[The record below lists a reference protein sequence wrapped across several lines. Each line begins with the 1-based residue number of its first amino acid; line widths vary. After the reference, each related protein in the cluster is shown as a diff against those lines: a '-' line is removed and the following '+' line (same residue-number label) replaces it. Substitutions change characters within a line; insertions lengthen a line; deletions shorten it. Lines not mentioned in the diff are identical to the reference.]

1 MGQITSSV
9 TRLYRRYIHPYDPA
23 FLVLRRSLKT
33 LSAMAIS
40 LWILWPWP
48 HLLTWGPVAAFVLSQ
63 VPPGLPLAARRRAML
78 TLVGAAALLVIPA
91 TALAGGVA
99 LPTIFVVL
107 ATLAAFAAA
116 ALGPAYGAC
125 ALWALLLVVVALGK
139 QAPAAEG
146 LARAG
151 AVALGGLV
159 CWALHFWVF
168 PLRPRQLYKAA
179 LNLALIDLEELWG
192 LLREGYAS
200 GEVEQ
205 ARLDQLKERALKAL
219 HRLRGLP
226 QFLETPPGEV
236 GAPAQ
241 AVLALGRD
249 LVRAYENLLAL
260 WQLRQQAHGSPLFSE
275 YLPRLA
281 ALLEQ
286 GQGLLSQMRQAARK
300 GQGRAEAGSL
310 IRELGVRVEELR
322 RRRAAGQEHSVGE
335 YVLVFNSLAALLALA
350 RDLGRAEGQRRAVEL
365 LHLPP
370 DKPAP
375 SWAGFWGRL
384 KDELRPGSPI
394 LRAAGQAAVA
404 AGGSML
410 LVKLTNLPNGYW
422 VVLFTLLVVKPDL
435 GTTLAMG
442 KRRLLG
448 ASLGAAAALAF
459 LPVLGGQGAGFYAAC
474 GLGAFATLYL
484 MSFPHPVF
492 TGGASSFTMILITSS
507 LSPLGWWVGLI
518 RVGEVGL
525 AVVIGLATARFLW
538 PNRASRRVR
547 GEAAAVYEKLAAFL
561 GQAAAG
567 FLAGGLGPDPLSPAR
582 QELQD
587 KLAALRASYAAAGRE
602 PGRNPAV
609 GRHFGEVIE
618 HAAHLFDQL
627 LALEAAAAQGGSQG
641 LLDRVAEQVRPL
653 CDDLQKALDELAQSL
668 ASAKRPPRLPPLKK
682 RHAQMLASLKQ
693 LKAAGGEPAGQSRL
707 ALSSFLWELRQ
718 VEREAAA
725 ARPEVAALAND

>member
-1 MGQITSSV
+1 MGQVTSSV
-9 TRLYRRYIHPYDPA
+9 TRLYRRHIHPHDPA
-23 FLVLRRSLKT
+23 FLVARRSLKT
-33 LSAMAIS
+33 LTAMAIS
-40 LWILWPWP
+40 LWVLWPWP
-48 HLLTWGPVAAFVLSQ
+48 HLLTWGPMAAFVLSQ

-91 TALAGGVA
+91 TVLAGGVA
-99 LPTIFVVL
+99 SPTIFVVL

-139 QAPAAEG
+139 QAPLTEG

-168 PLRPRQLYKAA
+168 PLRARQLYKAA
-179 LNLALIDLEELWG
+179 LTLALTGLEELWE
-192 LLREGYAS
+192 LLQEGYAR
-200 GEVEQ
+200 GEVDQ
-205 ARLDQLKERALKAL
+205 ARLDQLKERTLRTL

-241 AVLALGRD
+241 AVLALGLD
-249 LVRAYENLLAL
+249 LVRVYENLLVL

-286 GQGLLSQMRQAARK
+286 GQELLRQMRQAGRK
-300 GQGRAEAGSL
+300 GRGRVEAGGL
-310 IRELGVRVEELR
+310 IQELGVRMEELR
-322 RRRAAGQEHSVGE
+322 RRRAAGQEHSVGA
-335 YVLVFNSLAALLALA
+335 YVLVFNSLAALSALA
-350 RDLGRAEGQRRAVEL
+350 RDLGQAEGQRRAVEL

-375 SWAGFWGRL
+375 SWAGFWDRL
-384 KDELRPGSPI
+384 KAELRPGSPI
-394 LRAAGQAAVA
+394 LRSAGQAAVA
-404 AGGSML
+404 AGGSMV
-410 LVKLTNLPNGYW
+410 LVKLTNLANGYW

-448 ASLGAAAALAF
+448 TSLGAAAALAF
-459 LPVLGGQGAGFYAAC
+459 LPLLGHQGSGYYTAC

-492 TGGASSFTMILITSS
+492 TGGASSFTMILISS
-507 LSPLGWWVGLI
+507 TLSPLGWWVGPL
-518 RVGEVGL
+518 RLGEVGL

-561 GQAAAG
+561 ERTATG
-567 FLAGGLGPDPLSPAR
+567 FLAGGLGPDSLSQAR

-602 PGRNPAV
+602 PGSNPVV

-641 LLDRVAEQVRPL
+641 LVERVAGQVRPL
-653 CDDLQKALDELAQSL
+653 CDDLQKALHALARAL
-668 ASAKRPPRLPPLKK
+668 ASAKHPPRLPPLK
-682 RHAQMLASLKQ
+682 RHHVRMLAKLRG
-693 LKAAGGEPAGQSRL
+693 LKAAGGGLAGQGRM

-718 VEREAAA
+718 VERETAAA
-725 ARPEVAALAND
+725 WPEVAALARS